1 VNNPEYRDNSVVV
14 HVTPNLNV
22 KSILEMCDNIANS
35 PRPTAMRVLSKSGRG
50 RYMSYSKL
58 ITLPNDDCK
67 IASIQFIYQD
77 AFMRVNHP
85 APFSYAINH
94 LSGFEYIIL
103 KGQIVTRQ
111 IRDKLKAASRK
122 IRLPFPLAFEQSN
135 V

>member
-1 VNNPEYRDNSVVV
+1 MNNPEYRDNRVVV
-14 HVTPNLNV
+14 HVKKNLNV
-22 KSILEMCDNIANS
+22 HSILEMCDNIANS
-35 PRPTAMRVLSKSGRG
+35 SRPTVMRVLSKSGWG

-58 ITLPNDDCK
+58 RTLSDENCQ

-77 AFMRVNHP
+77 TFMRVNHP

-94 LSGFEYIIL
+94 LNGFEYLIL

-111 IRDKLKAASRK
+111 IRDRLKAASRK
-122 IRLPFPLAFEQSN
+122 IRLPFPLTFSKSN

>member
-1 VNNPEYRDNSVVV
+1 MNNPEYRDNSVVV
-14 HVTPNLNV
+14 HVKKNLNV
-22 KSILEMCDNIANS
+22 HSILEMCDALSNS
-35 PRPTAMRVLSKSGRG
+35 SRPTVMRVLSQSGRG

-58 ITLPNDDCK
+58 ITLANDDCQ
-67 IASIQFIYQD
+67 ITSIQFIYQD

-94 LSGFEYIIL
+94 LNGFEYLIL

-111 IRDKLKAASRK
+111 IRDRLKAASRK
-122 IRLPFPLAFEQSN
+122 IRLPFPLTFSKSN